1 MIKKWLSRIG
11 IGSARVDLALE
22 KLEYMPGEV
31 VTGQF
36 LLIGGAVEREV
47 KRISCDLMRLNKG
60 TDKETALESITIL
73 SSRSI
78 KPEQV
83 ERVNFTFRL
92 PEDLQPTEED
102 VSYWFK
108 TTLHFDEGTASKDQ
122 DEIRIVPSDG

>member
-36 LLIGGAVEREV
+36 LLIGGA
-47 KRISCDLMRLNKG
+47 
-60 TDKETALESITIL
+60 
-73 SSRSI
+73 
-78 KPEQV
+78 V